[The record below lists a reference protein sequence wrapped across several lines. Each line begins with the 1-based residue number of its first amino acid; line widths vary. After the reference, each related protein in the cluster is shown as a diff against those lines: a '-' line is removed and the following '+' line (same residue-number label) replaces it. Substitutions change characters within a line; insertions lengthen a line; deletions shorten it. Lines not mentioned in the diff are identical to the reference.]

1 MSLIFNRS
9 SRASKKSRDSSNLQ
23 DVRDD
28 SEPSEDTDSGPD
40 KTVIITID
48 REQIEDKNSHII
60 FLSGPLM
67 GKMHRLEEGSVVLGR
82 IGEVNIPINDL
93 GISRR
98 HCEIEYRRGSAILRD
113 LGSTNGT
120 FLNGQRV
127 TESELRDG
135 DKIQI
140 SSATIFKYAQQ
151 DQIENVFHEELYK
164 MATIDALTGA
174 YNKRTFEE
182 RMREEFSYCVRNHV
196 PLSLILFDI
205 DHFKKVNDT
214 YGHPTG
220 DYVLAR
226 ICDLAKT
233 IIRNEDILARYGGE
247 EFALVLKATD
257 APGAMILA
265 ERLRQLVESSHFA
278 FEGKDV
284 KITLSAGVVTLTKEN
299 FENWEAM
306 LKAADEHLYKS
317 KNSGRNRVSS

>member
-1 MSLIFNRS
+1 MKITSFGKNKEHS
-9 SRASKKSRDSSNLQ
+9 VTEADSN
-23 DVRDD
+23 
-28 SEPSEDTDSGPD
+28 EDTDAGPD
-40 KTVIITID
+40 KTVIIAID
-48 REQIEDKNSHII
+48 REQVKDKNSHII

-67 GKMHRLEEGSVVLGR
+67 GKMHRLEEGSIVLGR
-82 IGEVNIPINDL
+82 INEADIPINDL

-98 HCEIEYRRGSAILRD
+98 HCEISQQQGSTTLKD

-120 FLNGQRV
+120 FLNGQRI
-127 TESELRDG
+127 TEAVLQDG

-151 DQIENVFHEELYK
+151 DQIENVFHEELYR

-174 YNKRTFEE
+174 ANKRTFEE
-182 RMREEFSYCVRNHV
+182 RMREEFSYCIRNHV
-196 PLSLILFDI
+196 ALSLVLFDI

-220 DYVLAR
+220 DYVLTH

-247 EFALVLKATD
+247 EFALILKATD

-265 ERLRQLVESSHFA
+265 ERLRQLVESAHFE
-278 FEGKDV
+278 FEGKNV
-284 KITLSAGVVTLTKEN
+284 KITLSAGVATLTGGN
-299 FENWEAM
+299 FQSWETM
-306 LKAADEHLYKS
+306 LKTADELLYKS
-317 KNSGRNRVSS
+317 KNSGRNRVSNH